1 VRIHEYQAKALL
13 TQYGIPVPKGS
24 VACTP
29 AEAREIADEIGGKTV
44 VKAQVY
50 AGGRGKAGGIKIVS
64 GPEEAERAA
73 SQLIGTRL
81 VTHQTGPEGVPVSKV
96 LMEEAGDVSRELYLS
111 VLIDGM
117 SRLPVMMASQA
128 GGMEIE
134 EVAQDTPEKI
144 LRSHIDPAIGLQ
156 PFQGRK
162 LSYGMNLHGG
172 QIGEGASLMAN
183 LYKLFVDNDCSLA
196 EINPLVVTTGGKL
209 LALDAKLNFD
219 DNALF
224 RHKDIQEL
232 RDKEQEEPLEIQA
245 REWGINNYVKMD
257 GDIGCMVNGAGLAMA
272 VNDLIQYC
280 GGRAANFLDIGTLNN
295 TERVVNSFRMFVADP
310 RIKAVL
316 VNIFGGMARMD
327 VIARGIAEVYQQM
340 DIPFPVVIRLAG
352 TNLEEGQRILADS
365 GINFIRAEDFR
376 DGARKVVEAAKGA
389 NK

>member
-1 VRIHEYQAKALL
+1 MRIHEYQAKALL
-13 TQYGIPVPKGS
+13 TQYGIPIPKGS

>member
-1 VRIHEYQAKALL
+1 
-13 TQYGIPVPKGS
+13 
-24 VACTP
+24 
-29 AEAREIADEIGGKTV
+29 
-44 VKAQVY
+44 
-50 AGGRGKAGGIKIVS
+50 
-64 GPEEAERAA
+64 
-73 SQLIGTRL
+73 
-81 VTHQTGPEGVPVSKV
+81 
-96 LMEEAGDVSRELYLS
+96 
-111 VLIDGM
+111 
-117 SRLPVMMASQA
+117 
-128 GGMEIE
+128 
-134 EVAQDTPEKI
+134 
-144 LRSHIDPAIGLQ
+144 
-156 PFQGRK
+156 
-162 LSYGMNLHGG
+162 
-172 QIGEGASLMAN
+172 
-183 LYKLFVDNDCSLA
+183 
-196 EINPLVVTTGGKL
+196 
-209 LALDAKLNFD
+209 
-219 DNALF
+219 
-224 RHKDIQEL
+224 
-232 RDKEQEEPLEIQA
+232 
-245 REWGINNYVKMD
+245 MD